1 MADASLGIS
10 IVQFGEPITS
20 ADGEELIAPA
30 DLVLVAKV
38 FDDGTRHSLFQLTPD
53 QALTLGR
60 ALTKAGMQLINA
72 EVDDNGRPVPL
83 LTRLSRLAPRNPQ

>member
-1 MADASLGIS
+1 MTDASLGIS
-10 IVQFGEPITS
+10 IVQFGETVTA

-38 FDDGTRHSLFQLTPD
+38 LDDGTRHSLFQLSPD

-60 ALTKAGMQLINA
+60 ALTKAGMALINK
-72 EVDDNGRPVPL
+72 EVDDNGRPLPL
-83 LTRLSRLAPRNPQ
+83 LTRLSRLTPRNPQ